1 MNSGGTGHTPT
12 DNAAGKV
19 RLYEVAKDLG
29 LANKDLVAKVRALG
43 IEVKNHMSNLDTEDV
58 VRIKR
63 AIDKERQANL
73 VEERLSST
81 VIRRRSKDG
90 GPIRPVAPPPPPP
103 TPAVSARSAPSRLEQ
118 PRPEPPRVQEEDKG
132 LIARAK
138 EVVSEVVHKVAEAAH
153 DVVEKVVP
161 SAQEKPVEPTV
172 ETRPSPN
179 VGEARTVEVRPEPRP
194 VESKPVETQSEQPAV
209 TPPAATPPPI
219 APPTPRRIEV
229 RPQSTTTR
237 PGAPSMGSRGSSGP
251 TPRVEIKVP
260 AGSTPS
266 ASPLSASAGAT
277 EAKPGEPKKD
287 EPVKFGP
294 TGRVIELPLPRIEI
308 RQAAP
313 NERFARDTR
322 SMPGQRRDMPGG
334 GGGGRDRFGRNQPQG
349 KKKPQIGKKQK
360 QTQITTPAA
369 HKRVIKME
377 ETVAVG
383 EIAKMMGIKAPDVL
397 KKLWSM
403 GMTGIMLNNSIDHD
417 TAVLLA
423 GEFGFEIENVAFQE
437 ADVFAQGEDKPE
449 DLVLRAP
456 VVTIMG
462 HVDHGKTS
470 LLDAIRDANVAAGE
484 AGGITQHIG
493 AYKITTPDGNDVV
506 FLDTPGHEAFTAM
519 RARGAQATDIVILV
533 VAADDGVMPTT
544 VEALNHAKD
553 AEVTI
558 IVAVNKIDKQGA
570 QPERIRQQLSEHGL
584 IPEAWGGETIY
595 VDVSARTKVG
605 IEQLLQ
611 MISLQAELLELRAN
625 PNKAARGTVIEAKLD
640 RNRGPMA
647 TVLVQDGT
655 LRIGDTVVAGEHIG
669 KVRAML
675 DDKGRTL
682 ESVGPS
688 TPVEV
693 LGLSGVPEAGESLNS
708 VDNEKQAK
716 ELVEHRRDSRRKKEL
731 GSTTKVSLENILE
744 RIKEGAVKELKVVL
758 KADVQGSSE
767 ALKSSLMGLAT
778 EQVKVDV
785 ISAGVGG
792 ITESDVNLAKAGN
805 AIIVGFHVR
814 PAGKAQQLA
823 EQEDVDI
830 KLYDIIYEA
839 LDDVKKAM
847 AGLLA
852 PVKREKA
859 LGKAEVRQTFTIP
872 KIGMIAGSFVTEGMI
887 KRNSQMRL
895 VRESVQIYV
904 GKLTSLRRFK
914 EDVREVQQGYEC
926 GIGLENYN
934 DLKVGDIIEAYE
946 IEEVAA
952 TLQ

>member
-1 MNSGGTGHTPT
+1 MNTGGTGHTT
-12 DNAAGKV
+12 TTADAQAGKV

-43 IEVKNHMSNLDTEDV
+43 IEVKNHMSNLDPDDV
-58 VRIKR
+58 ARVKR
-63 AIDKERQANL
+63 ALDKERQANL

-90 GPIRPVAPPPPPP
+90 GVITRPAAAQATVDRPSAVAE
-103 TPAVSARSAPSRLEQ
+103 R
-118 PRPEPPRVQEEDKG
+118 RPEPEERG
-132 LIARAK
+132 VVARAK
-138 EVVSEVVHKVAEAAH
+138 EMVSEVVHKVQEVAH
-153 DVVEKVVP
+153 EVVERVVP
-161 SAQEKPVEPTV
+161 QEKPVEPTV
-172 ETRPSPN
+172 VERREEAPRRVVVETRREEPR
-179 VGEARTVEVRPEPRP
+179 VEARETARPASP
-194 VESKPVETQSEQPAV
+194 VV
-209 TPPAATPPPI
+209 TPPAHETEA
-219 APPTPRRIEV
+219 
-229 RPQSTTTR
+229 
-237 PGAPSMGSRGSSGP
+237 
-251 TPRVEIKVP
+251 PRVEARGEAP
-260 AGSTPS
+260 ATAAP
-266 ASPLSASAGAT
+266 AT
-277 EAKPGEPKKD
+277 EPKKD

-308 RQAAP
+308 RQADP
-313 NERFARDTR
+313 RDRFAQQRPGGG
-322 SMPGQRRDMPGG
+322 MPGQRRDMPGG
-334 GGGGRDRFGRNQPQG
+334 GQRDRFGRQQQG
-349 KKKPQIGKKQK
+349 KKKPQLGKKQK

-369 HKRVIKME
+369 HKRVIKMD
-377 ETVAVG
+377 ETIAVG
-383 EIAKMMGIKAPDVL
+383 EIAKGMGVKAPDVL

-403 GMTGIMLNNSIDHD
+403 GMTGIMLNNAIDHD

-437 ADVFAQGEDKPE
+437 ADVFASGDDKPE
-449 DLVLRAP
+449 DLVGRAP

-493 AYKITTPDGNDVV
+493 AYKITAPDGNEVV

-519 RARGAQATDIVILV
+519 RARGAQATDLVVLV
-533 VAADDGVMPTT
+533 VAADDGVMQTT
-544 VEALNHAKD
+544 IEALNHAKD
-553 AEVTI
+553 AEVPI
-558 IVAVNKIDKQGA
+558 LVAVNKIDKQGA
-570 QPERIRQQLSEHGL
+570 NPERIRQQLSEHGL
-584 IPEAWGGETIY
+584 IPEAWGGETIF

-605 IEQLLQ
+605 IDQLLQ
-611 MISLQAELLELRAN
+611 MIGLQSELLELKAN
-625 PNKAARGTVIEAKLD
+625 ANKPGRGTVIEAKLD

-655 LRIGDTVVAGEHIG
+655 LKIGDTVVAGEFIG

-675 DDKGRTL
+675 DDKGRNLT
-682 ESVGPS
+682 EAGPS

-693 LGLSGVPEAGESLNS
+693 LGLSGVPEAGEALNS
-708 VDNEKQAK
+708 VADEKQAK
-716 ELVEHRRDSRRKKEL
+716 ELVDHRRDSRRKKEL
-731 GSTTKVSLENILE
+731 AGNTKVSLENILE

-758 KADVQGSSE
+758 KADVQGSAE
-767 ALKSSLMGLAT
+767 ALKSSLTALAT

-792 ITESDVNLAKAGN
+792 ITESDVNLARAGN

-823 EQEDVDI
+823 EQEGVDI

-872 KIGMIAGSFVTEGMI
+872 KIGTIAGSFVLEGTI

-895 VRESVQIYV
+895 VRDSVQIYI

-914 EDVREVQQGYEC
+914 DDVREVVQGYEC

-934 DLKVGDIIEAYE
+934 DIKTGDIIEAYE
-946 IEEVAA
+946 IEEIAP
-952 TLQ
+952 TLE

>member
-1 MNSGGTGHTPT
+1 GGAG
-12 DNAAGKV
+12 AA
-19 RLYEVAKDLG
+19 E
-29 LANKDLVAKVRALG
+29 
-43 IEVKNHMSNLDTEDV
+43 
-58 VRIKR
+58 
-63 AIDKERQANL
+63 
-73 VEERLSST
+73 
-81 VIRRRSKDG
+81 
-90 GPIRPVAPPPPPP
+90 
-103 TPAVSARSAPSRLEQ
+103 AVS
-118 PRPEPPRVQEEDKG
+118 D
-132 LIARAK
+132 
-138 EVVSEVVHKVAEAAH
+138 VVHKVQEVAH
-153 DVVEKVVP
+153 EVVEKVVP
-161 SAQEKPVEPTV
+161 STQEKPVEPTV
-172 ETRPSPN
+172 EPRREEAPRRVVVETRREEQP
-179 VGEARTVEVRPEPRP
+179 RVEVREARP
-194 VESKPVETQSEQPAV
+194 TSPPVVQ
-209 TPPAATPPPI
+209 
-219 APPTPRRIEV
+219 APPKEE
-229 RPQSTTTR
+229 
-237 PGAPSMGSRGSSGP
+237 A
-251 TPRVEIKVP
+251 PRVEAKAEPQAP
-260 AGSTPS
+260 APT
-266 ASPLSASAGAT
+266 
-277 EAKPGEPKKD
+277 EPKKE

-308 RQAAP
+308 RQADP
-313 NERFARDTR
+313 RDRFAQQRPGGGA
-322 SMPGQRRDMPGG
+322 MPGQRRDTRGPGG
-334 GGGGRDRFGRNQPQG
+334 DRFGRQQQG
-349 KKKPQIGKKQK
+349 KKKPQLGKKQK

-369 HKRVIKME
+369 HKRVIKMD
-377 ETVAVG
+377 ETIAVG
-383 EIAKMMGIKAPDVL
+383 EIAKQMGVKAPDVL
-397 KKLWSM
+397 KKLWGM
-403 GMTGIMLNNSIDHD
+403 GMTGIMLNNAIDHD

-423 GEFGFEIENVAFQE
+423 SEFGFEIENVAFQE
-437 ADVFAQGEDKPE
+437 ADVFGAAGEDKPE
-449 DLVLRAP
+449 DLQPRAP

-493 AYKITTPDGNDVV
+493 AYKITAPDGNDIV

-533 VAADDGVMPTT
+533 VAADDGVMQTT

-553 AEVTI
+553 AEVPI
-558 IVAVNKIDKQGA
+558 LVAVNKIDKPNA

-595 VDVSARTKVG
+595 VDVSARNKTG
-605 IEQLLQ
+605 IDQLLQ
-611 MISLQAELLELRAN
+611 MIGLQSELLELKAN

-655 LRIGDTVVAGEHIG
+655 LKIGDTVVAGEHIG

-675 DDKGRTL
+675 DDKGRNLT
-682 ESVGPS
+682 EVAPS

-693 LGLSGVPEAGESLNS
+693 LGLSGVPEAGETFNA
-708 VDNEKQAK
+708 VGDEKQAK
-716 ELVEHRRDSRRKKEL
+716 ELVDHRRDTRRKKEL
-731 GSTTKVSLENILE
+731 AGNTKVSLENILE

-758 KADVQGSSE
+758 KADVQGSAE
-767 ALKSSLMGLAT
+767 ALKSSLTNLAT

-792 ITESDVNLAKAGN
+792 ITESDVNLARAGN

-823 EQEDVDI
+823 EQEGVDI

-872 KIGMIAGSFVTEGMI
+872 KIGTIAGSFVIDGTI

-895 VRESVQIYV
+895 VRDSVQIYV

-914 EDVREVQQGYEC
+914 DDVREVVQGYEC

-934 DLKVGDIIEAYE
+934 DIKVGDIIEAYE
-946 IEEVAA
+946 IEEIAA

>member
-1 MNSGGTGHTPT
+1 MNSGTGHTSTSTT
-12 DNAAGKV
+12 DTPGKV

-43 IEVKNHMSNLDTEDV
+43 IEVKNHMSNLDPDDV
-58 VRIKR
+58 ARVKR
-63 AIDKERQANL
+63 ALDKERQANL

-90 GPIRPVAPPPPPP
+90 GVI
-103 TPAVSARSAPSRLEQ
+103 TRSQAPSAAPAPVER
-118 PRPEPPRVQEEDKG
+118 PSRPEPEAEERG
-132 LIARAK
+132 LLARAK
-138 EVVSEVVHKVAEAAH
+138 EVVREVVHKVEEVAH
-153 DVVEKVVP
+153 EVVEKIVP
-161 SAQEKPVEPTV
+161 QEKPVEPTV
-172 ETRPSPN
+172 VVETRREDAPRR
-179 VGEARTVEVRPEPRP
+179 VVVETRAEPRVERQPEPVRTTERTEAP
-194 VESKPVETQSEQPAV
+194 RSVESPRAPMAAPPASDAPRVEAKTEQPAV
-209 TPPAATPPPI
+209 
-219 APPTPRRIEV
+219 PT
-229 RPQSTTTR
+229 
-237 PGAPSMGSRGSSGP
+237 
-251 TPRVEIKVP
+251 
-260 AGSTPS
+260 
-266 ASPLSASAGAT
+266 
-277 EAKPGEPKKD
+277 EPKKP

-294 TGRVIELPLPRIEI
+294 TGRMIELPLPRIEI
-308 RQAAP
+308 RQAQP
-313 NERFARDTR
+313 SDRFARDTR
-322 SMPGQRRDMPGG
+322 AMPGQRRDMPGG
-334 GGGGRDRFGRNQPQG
+334 GPRDRFGRQQQG

-360 QTQITTPAA
+360 STQITTPAA
-369 HKRVIKME
+369 HKRVIKMDE
-377 ETVAVG
+377 SVAVG
-383 EIAKMMGIKAPDVL
+383 EIAKQMGVKAPDVL

-437 ADVFAQGEDKPE
+437 AEMFASNDDSSPE
-449 DLVLRAP
+449 DLVGRAP

-493 AYKITTPDGNDVV
+493 AYKIKAPDGNDVV

-533 VAADDGVMPTT
+533 VAADDGVMQTT
-544 VEALNHAKD
+544 VEALNHAKA
-553 AEVTI
+553 AEVPI

-570 QPERIRQQLSEHGL
+570 QPERVRQQLSEHGL
-584 IPEAWGGETIY
+584 IAEAWGGETIY

-605 IEQLLQ
+605 IDQLLQ
-611 MISLQAELLELRAN
+611 MITLQAEVLELKAN
-625 PNKAARGTVIEAKLD
+625 PNKSARGIVIEAKLD

-647 TVLVQDGT
+647 TVLIQDGT
-655 LRIGDTVVAGEHIG
+655 LRIGDSVVAGEHIG

-682 ESVGPS
+682 SEVGPS

-693 LGLSGVPEAGESLNS
+693 LGLSGVPEAGEALNT
-708 VDNEKQAK
+708 VADEKQAK

-731 GSTTKVSLENILE
+731 GGTTKVSLENILE

-767 ALKSSLMGLAT
+767 ALKSSLIALGT

-792 ITESDVNLAKAGN
+792 ITESDVNLARAGN

-823 EQEDVDI
+823 EQEGVDI

-859 LGKAEVRQTFTIP
+859 LGKAEVRETFTIP
-872 KIGMIAGSFVTEGMI
+872 KIGTIAGSFVLDGTI
-887 KRNSQMRL
+887 RRNSQMRL

-914 EDVREVQQGYEC
+914 DDVREVVQGYEC
-926 GIGLENYN
+926 GIGLENFN
-934 DLKVGDIIEAYE
+934 DIKVGDIIEAYE
-946 IEEVAA
+946 IEEIAA

>member
-1 MNSGGTGHTPT
+1 MNSGGTGHTPA
-12 DNAAGKV
+12 DQAGKV

-43 IEVKNHMSNLDTEDV
+43 IEVKNHMSNLDPDDV
-58 VRIKR
+58 ARVKR
-63 AIDKERQANL
+63 ALDKERQANL

-90 GPIRPVAPPPPPP
+90 QPIRQAAPPPEPPP
-103 TPAVSARSAPSRLEQ
+103 AVVRRPAPPRELREEARREPTPSPRQPREEEQ
-118 PRPEPPRVQEEDKG
+118 PTIV
-132 LIARAK
+132 ARAK
-138 EVVSEVVHKVAEAAH
+138 EVVSDVVHKVQEVAH
-153 DVVEKVVP
+153 EVVEKI
-161 SAQEKPVEPTV
+161 SHATQENALEPTG
-172 ETRPSPN
+172 ETR
-179 VGEARTVEVRPEPRP
+179 
-194 VESKPVETQSEQPAV
+194 SE
-209 TPPAATPPPI
+209 
-219 APPTPRRIEV
+219 PRRIEV
-229 RPQSTTTR
+229 RPEPPRAPERVERQPERIERVEQPPRPQAPVVTIRTTER
-237 PGAPSMGSRGSSGP
+237 PLGGRERVIE
-251 TPRVEIKVP
+251 TPRVEVRMTPPP
-260 AGSTPS
+260 APQAPPPS
-266 ASPLSASAGAT
+266 ATASPTNGSEVSS
-277 EAKPGEPKKD
+277 EPKKP
-287 EPVKFGP
+287 EPVRLGP

-308 RQAAP
+308 RQATP
-313 NERFARDTR
+313 SDRFARDTR
-322 SMPGQRRDMPGG
+322 PMPGQRRDAPGG
-334 GGGGRDRFGRNQPQG
+334 QRDRFGRQQQG

-369 HKRVIKME
+369 HKRVIKMDD
-377 ETVAVG
+377 TIAVG
-383 EIAKMMGIKAPDVL
+383 EIAKGMGVKAPDVL

-437 ADVFAQGEDKPE
+437 ADVFVTGEDNEE
-449 DLVLRAP
+449 DLVPRAP

-484 AGGITQHIG
+484 SGGITQHIG
-493 AYKITTPDGNDVV
+493 AYKITAPDGKEIV

-533 VAADDGVMPTT
+533 VAADDGVMQTT
-544 VEALNHAKD
+544 IEALNHAKN
-553 AEVTI
+553 AEVPI
-558 IVAVNKIDKQGA
+558 IVAVNKIDKVGA
-570 QPERIRQQLSEHGL
+570 TPDRVRQQLSDHGL
-584 IPEAWGGETIY
+584 LPESWGGETIY

-655 LRIGDTVVAGEHIG
+655 LHIGDTVVAGEFIG

-682 ESVGPS
+682 GDVGPS

-693 LGLSGVPEAGESLNS
+693 LGLSGVPEAGEILNA
-708 VDNEKQAK
+708 VADEKQAK
-716 ELVEHRRDSRRKKEL
+716 ELVDHRRDARRKKEL
-731 GSTTKVSLENILE
+731 GSNTKVSLENILE

-758 KADVQGSSE
+758 KADVQGSTE
-767 ALKSSLMGLAT
+767 ALKSSLINLAT
-778 EQVKVDV
+778 SQVKVDV

-792 ITESDVNLAKAGN
+792 ITESDVNLARAGN

-823 EQEDVDI
+823 EQEGVDI

-852 PVKREKA
+852 PVKREKP
-859 LGKAEVRQTFTIP
+859 LGKAEVRMTFTIP
-872 KIGMIAGSFVTEGMI
+872 KLGTIAGSFVTEGLI
-887 KRNSQMRL
+887 RRNSQMRL
-895 VRESVQIYV
+895 VRDSVQIYI

-914 EDVREVQQGYEC
+914 DDVREVVQGYEC
-926 GIGLENYN
+926 GIGLEGFN
-934 DLKVGDIIEAYE
+934 DIKEGDIIEAYE
-946 IEEVAA
+946 IEEIAA
-952 TLQ
+952 TLD

>member
-12 DNAAGKV
+12 TDPTAGKV

-43 IEVKNHMSNLDTEDV
+43 IEVKNHMSNLDAEDV
-58 VRIKR
+58 ARVKR
-63 AIDKERQANL
+63 ALDKERQANL

-90 GPIRPVAPPPPPP
+90 TAIVRPSAQRPAPPP
-103 TPAVSARSAPSRLEQ
+103 VVER
-118 PRPEPPRVQEEDKG
+118 RPERPERDDHGVV
-132 LIARAK
+132 ARAR
-138 EVVSEVVHKVAEAAH
+138 EVVSEVVQKVQEVAQDVAERVA
-153 DVVEKVVP
+153 P
-161 SAQEKPVEPTV
+161 PAQEKPVETTV
-172 ETRPSPN
+172 ETRPVPTIGETPRKVQVETRTTEATQETEAEPVRTPAPPVTSPPP
-179 VGEARTVEVRPEPRP
+179 AQPEP
-194 VESKPVETQSEQPAV
+194 
-209 TPPAATPPPI
+209 
-219 APPTPRRIEV
+219 
-229 RPQSTTTR
+229 
-237 PGAPSMGSRGSSGP
+237 
-251 TPRVEIKVP
+251 PRVE
-260 AGSTPS
+260 ARATTPEPPK
-266 ASPLSASAGAT
+266 A
-277 EAKPGEPKKD
+277 EPKKQ
-287 EPVKFGP
+287 EVKFGP

-308 RQAAP
+308 RQAQP
-313 NERFARDTR
+313 TDRFARDTR
-322 SMPGQRRDMPGG
+322 QLPGQRRDMPGG
-334 GGGGRDRFGRNQPQG
+334 GQRDRFGRQQQG
-349 KKKPQIGKKQK
+349 KKKPQLGKKQK

-369 HKRVIKME
+369 HKRVIKMD
-377 ETVAVG
+377 ETIAVG
-383 EIAKMMGIKAPDVL
+383 EIAKQMGIKAPDVL
-397 KKLWSM
+397 KKLWGM
-403 GMTGIMLNNSIDHD
+403 GMTGIMLNNSIDQD
-417 TAVLLA
+417 TATLLA

-437 ADVFAQGEDKPE
+437 ADVFASSEDKPE
-449 DLVLRAP
+449 DLEARAP

-493 AYKITTPDGNDVV
+493 AYKITAPDGNDVV

-533 VAADDGVMPTT
+533 VAADDGVMQTT

-553 AEVTI
+553 AEVPI

-584 IPEAWGGETIY
+584 IPEAWGGETIF

-605 IEQLLQ
+605 IDQLLQ
-611 MISLQAELLELRAN
+611 MIGLQAELLELKAN
-625 PNKAARGTVIEAKLD
+625 PSKAARGIVIEAKLD

-655 LRIGDTVVAGEHIG
+655 LNLGDTVVAGEHIG

-675 DDKGRTL
+675 DDKGRTVS
-682 ESVGPS
+682 EAGPA

-693 LGLSGVPEAGESLNS
+693 LGLSGVPEAGETLNA
-708 VDNEKQAK
+708 VADEKQAK
-716 ELVEHRRDSRRKKEL
+716 ELVEHRRDARRKKEL
-731 GSTTKVSLENILE
+731 AGTTKVSLENILE

-767 ALKSSLMGLAT
+767 ALKSSLTALAT
-778 EQVKVDV
+778 DQVKVDV
-785 ISAGVGG
+785 IAAGVGG
-792 ITESDVNLAKAGN
+792 ITESDVNLAKAGG

-814 PAGKAQQLA
+814 PAGKAAQLA
-823 EQEDVDI
+823 EQEGVDI

-859 LGKAEVRQTFTIP
+859 LGKAEVRQTFNIP
-872 KIGMIAGSFVTEGMI
+872 KIGTIAGSFVTEGTI
-887 KRNSQMRL
+887 RRNAQVRL
-895 VRESVQIYV
+895 VRDHVQIYA
-904 GKLTSLRRFK
+904 GKLGSLRRFK
-914 EDVREVQQGYEC
+914 DDVREVVQGYEC

-934 DLKVGDIIEAYE
+934 DVKVGDMIEAYE
-946 IEEVAA
+946 IEEVAP

>member
-1 MNSGGTGHTPT
+1 MNSGGNTSTT
-12 DNAAGKV
+12 DAAAGKV

-43 IEVKNHMSNLDTEDV
+43 IEVKNHMSNLDPDDV
-58 VRIKR
+58 ARVKR
-63 AIDKERQANL
+63 ALDKERQANL

-90 GPIRPVAPPPPPP
+90 GVITRPAAAPPTPVSMRPAAAPPPVAE
-103 TPAVSARSAPSRLEQ
+103 T
-118 PRPEPPRVQEEDKG
+118 QEEERG
-132 LIARAK
+132 LLARAK
-138 EVVSEVVHKVAEAAH
+138 EVVAEVVHKVQEVAH
-153 DVVEKVVP
+153 EVVERVAP
-161 SAQEKPVEPTV
+161 STQEKPVEPTV
-172 ETRPSPN
+172 ESRPQ
-179 VGEARTVEVRPEPRP
+179 
-194 VESKPVETQSEQPAV
+194 VESRKVQVEMRPAETPARVSEREAPRAPA
-209 TPPAATPPPI
+209 PPATPVAPPP
-219 APPTPRRIEV
+219 V
-229 RPQSTTTR
+229 RSEP
-237 PGAPSMGSRGSSGP
+237 
-251 TPRVEIKVP
+251 PRVEAKSEP
-260 AGSTPS
+260 QAP
-266 ASPLSASAGAT
+266 P
-277 EAKPGEPKKD
+277 AKPEPKKD
-287 EPVKFGP
+287 EPIKFGP

-308 RQAAP
+308 RQATP
-313 NERFARDTR
+313 GDRFARDTR
-322 SMPGQRRDMPGG
+322 PMPGQRRDMPGG
-334 GGGGRDRFGRNQPQG
+334 GPRDRFGRQQQG

-369 HKRVIKME
+369 HKRVIKMD
-377 ETVAVG
+377 ETIAVG
-383 EIAKMMGIKAPDVL
+383 EIAKQMGVKAPDVL

-403 GMTGIMLNNSIDHD
+403 GMTGIMLNNAIDHD

-437 ADVFAQGEDKPE
+437 AEIFASNEDKPE
-449 DLVLRAP
+449 DLVTRAP

-470 LLDAIRDANVAAGE
+470 LLDAIRDANVAEGE

-493 AYKITTPDGNDVV
+493 AYKIKAPDGNEIV

-533 VAADDGVMPTT
+533 VAADDGVMQTT
-544 VEALNHAKD
+544 IEALNHAKD
-553 AEVTI
+553 AEVPI

-570 QPERIRQQLSEHGL
+570 NPERIRQQLSEHGL
-584 IPEAWGGETIY
+584 LPEAWGGETIF

-611 MISLQAELLELRAN
+611 MISLQSELLELKAN
-625 PNKAARGTVIEAKLD
+625 PNKSARGIVIEAKLD

-655 LRIGDTVVAGEHIG
+655 LRVGDSVVAGEFIG

-675 DDKGRTL
+675 DDKGRNL
-682 ESVGPS
+682 DDVGPS

-693 LGLSGVPEAGESLNS
+693 LGLSGVPEAGENLNT
-708 VDNEKQAK
+708 VADEKQAK
-716 ELVEHRRDSRRKKEL
+716 ELVDHRRDTRRKKEL
-731 GSTTKVSLENILE
+731 AGTTKVSLENILE

-758 KADVQGSSE
+758 KADVQGSAE
-767 ALKSSLMGLAT
+767 ALKSSLTNLAT

-792 ITESDVNLAKAGN
+792 ITESDVNLARAGN

-823 EQEDVDI
+823 EQEGVDI

-859 LGKAEVRQTFTIP
+859 MGKAEVRETFTIP
-872 KIGMIAGSFVTEGMI
+872 KVGTICGSFVTEGTVR
-887 KRNSQMRL
+887 RNAQVRL
-895 VRESVQIYV
+895 VRDSVQIYI
-904 GKLTSLRRFK
+904 GRMISLRRFK
-914 EDVREVQQGYEC
+914 DDVKEVVQGYEC
-926 GIGLENYN
+926 GIGLESFN
-934 DLKVGDIIEAYE
+934 DVKVGDIIEAYE
-946 IEEVAA
+946 IEEIAP
-952 TLQ
+952 TLS